1 MRRRSIKIASLFLMG
16 MGISEII
23 MRLKSAPQDATST
36 TTTREVQEDTEKR
49 TLCTMEQLV
58 QGKWTMGAEKDKPPY
73 IPTPGERQQK
83 TCHGFDPSA
92 RWQDWEW
99 TPEDHSRCDF
109 LNSDIDSDLF
119 CSLARNKTIVIQGDS
134 ISFDH
139 FLSLSHLLGVP
150 VAPPRAV
157 PKDPLRVS
165 KICNGTSMLIG
176 KKDFHLQQV
185 GRIIKEFHPDVM
197 ILNRGAHYVSDE
209 QLIQH
214 LNSTVIPH
222 IVTWQDECVL
232 EKKDCHFVWRSTVPG
247 HPHCTQFT
255 KPAESV
261 EEMEMMIATSPQ
273 YNWDKFKGQNELV
286 MDLLSG
292 SSLTAFNMFDGYPI
306 NILRPDL
313 HGPAHNDC
321 LHTCLPRDNIYSF
334 ITLHL
339 LRLWSE

>member
-1 MRRRSIKIASLFLMG
+1 

-23 MRLKSAPQDATST
+23 MRLKLAPQDATS
-36 TTTREVQEDTEKR
+36 TTREVQEDTEKR

-109 LNSDIDSDLF
+109 LNSDIDSNLF
-119 CSLARNKTIVIQGDS
+119 CSLVRNKTIVIQGDS

-139 FLSLSHLLGVP
+139 FLSLTHLLGVP

-222 IVTWQDECVL
+222 IAKWQDECVL

-247 HPHCTQFT
+247 HPYCTQFT

-292 SSLTAFNMFDGYPI
+292 SSLTAFNMLDGYPI

-313 HGPAHNDC
+313 HGPKHNDC

>member
-1 MRRRSIKIASLFLMG
+1 MSRRSIKIASLFLLG

-23 MRLKSAPQDATST
+23 MQLKSAPQDATS
-36 TTTREVQEDTEKR
+36 TTREVQEDTEKR

-83 TCHGFDPSA
+83 TCRGFDPSA

-109 LNSDIDSDLF
+109 LNSDIDSNLF
-119 CSLARNKTIVIQGDS
+119 CSLVRNKTIVIQGDS

-139 FLSLSHLLGVP
+139 FLSLTHLLGVP
-150 VAPPRAV
+150 VAPPARV

-185 GRIIKEFHPDVM
+185 GRIINEFHPDVM
-197 ILNRGAHYVSDE
+197 ILNQGAHYVSDE

-222 IVTWQDECVL
+222 IANWQDECVL

-247 HPHCTQFT
+247 HPYCTQFT

-261 EEMEMMIATSPQ
+261 EEMETIIASSPQ
-273 YNWDKFKGQNELV
+273 YNWDKLKGQNELV
-286 MDLLSG
+286 MDLLSR
-292 SSLTAFNMFDGYPI
+292 SSLLTEFNILDGYPI

-313 HGPAHNDC
+313 HGPKKNDC